1 MRDCNMSSTYFTAL
15 NLQMFIRMDSKIYSK
30 HHCHTVTNASKHD
43 CNFGSTAADSA
54 VLGLRNRPLMQTILM
69 SAEYNVLQPDVNT
82 VDRIDISP
90 TGPPHLRGKTTL
102 NVTKSVSDRA
112 DGIS

>member
-1 MRDCNMSSTYFTAL
+1 
-15 NLQMFIRMDSKIYSK
+15 
-30 HHCHTVTNASKHD
+30 
-43 CNFGSTAADSA
+43 
-54 VLGLRNRPLMQTILM
+54 MQTILM
-69 SAEYNVLQPDVNT
+69 SAEYDVLQPDVNT

-112 DGIS
+112 DGISTTIGSIRGVSEAAKSNRH